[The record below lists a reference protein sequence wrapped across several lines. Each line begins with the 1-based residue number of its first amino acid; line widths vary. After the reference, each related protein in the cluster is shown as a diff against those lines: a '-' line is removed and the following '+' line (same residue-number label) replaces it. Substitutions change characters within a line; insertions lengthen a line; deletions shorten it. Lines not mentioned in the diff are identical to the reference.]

1 MNQKNDGPIDGASKD
16 TNSWVAQVKPPTVE
30 SDPLEGVPQIDENN
44 VDTLSEQVACALSR
58 TLCVTG

>member
-1 MNQKNDGPIDGASKD
+1 MNQNDAPKDGAPKD
-16 TNSWVAQVKPPTVE
+16 IDSWVAQVKPPTVE

-58 TLCVTG
+58 TSCVFG